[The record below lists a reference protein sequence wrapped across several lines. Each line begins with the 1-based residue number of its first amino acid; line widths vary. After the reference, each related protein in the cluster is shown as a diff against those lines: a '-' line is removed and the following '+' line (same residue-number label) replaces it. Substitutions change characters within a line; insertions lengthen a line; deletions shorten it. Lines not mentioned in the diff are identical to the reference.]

1 MAQSV
6 VERAWRATTP
16 DEIEPD
22 LAALWRDIAKE
33 RPIARAVMSNLV
45 VVRERAAAR
54 AQEPLTASTI
64 DDLANELPLEDVVA
78 RHPSRVILIQ
88 HDRSPQTVCAPFGV
102 GVGVMTFG
110 PPDARYGVEEIIVQ
124 SACAE
129 QSLPSI
135 VRRLLRGDVPT
146 SVWWTEDVSETPP
159 LDAIVSMARQF
170 VYDSRGWRDVRRGIL
185 ALAPLISRGPTDQP
199 HLIRPPDQSH
209 LDLADVNWRKLT
221 PLRHAL
227 LHAGD
232 AADLDHLRDGNVDIR
247 YRAGDEALAWLAV
260 GWLAAR
266 MEWTPGTTPR
276 VEETRDD
283 DETLSIVVGRDL
295 SAALNDHRV
304 LVTRRDAPG
313 FTVSVPQESGADA
326 VAAEL
331 RNLGHDACLRDALGA
346 LLARFSR

>member
-6 VERAWRATTP
+6 VDRAWRATTP

-54 AQEPLTASTI
+54 ADEPLTPLTI
-64 DDLANELPLEDVVA
+64 IELARDLPLEDVVA

-88 HDRSPQTVCAPFGV
+88 HDRSPQTVCAPFAV
-102 GVGVMTFG
+102 SVGVMTFG
-110 PPDARYGVEEIIVQ
+110 PPEARYGVEEIIVQ

-146 SVWWTEDVSETPP
+146 SVWWTEDVSQTPP
-159 LDAIVSMARQF
+159 LHALVSMARQF
-170 VYDSRGWRDVRRGIL
+170 VYDSRDWQDTRCGVL
-185 ALAPLISRGPTDQP
+185 ALAPLINAGQAR
-199 HLIRPPDQSH
+199 

-227 LHAGD
+227 LHAGG
-232 AADLDHLRDGNVDIR
+232 AADLDHLRQGHVDIF

-266 MEWTPGTTPR
+266 LEWAPETTPR

-283 DETLSIVVGRDL
+283 DETLSIAVGPDL
-295 SAALNDHRV
+295 TVALNDHRV

-313 FTVSVPQESGADA
+313 FTVSVPQEDGADA

-331 RNLGHDACLRDALGA
+331 RNLGHDACLRDALRA
-346 LLARFSR
+346 LVARFSR